1 MITARQLLTI
11 GILAAGVVYMVPS
24 WHQKY
29 NVESHFGKSI
39 SDSMAQRVGLGL
51 IAAAIVLNAQPQ
63 YTLYRIKELDFLSPE
78 RRRAEKSV
86 ENFCG
91 MMDRLEQQQGY
102 QRNAPM
108 NDLDF

>member
-1 MITARQLLTI
+1 MITGTQLLTI
-11 GILAAGVVYMVPS
+11 GILAAGIVYMVPS

-29 NVESHFGKSI
+29 NVESYFDKTI
-39 SDSMAQRVGLGL
+39 SDHTAQQIGLGM
-51 IAAAIVLNAQPQ
+51 IALAIILNAQPQ
-63 YTLYRIKELDFLSPE
+63 YTLYRIKSLDFLSPE

-91 MMDRLEQQQGY
+91 MIDRMEQQRGY
-102 QRNAPM
+102 DSGVPM